1 MAFVHPS
8 KALVHVLAGN
18 VYLSNKQ
25 QVFVTMSTWVRNI
38 TAVSVASL
46 SNIFLFK
53 IMPY

>member
-18 VYLSNKQ
+18 VYLSKQ
-25 QVFVTMSTWVRNI
+25 LVFVTMSTWVRNI